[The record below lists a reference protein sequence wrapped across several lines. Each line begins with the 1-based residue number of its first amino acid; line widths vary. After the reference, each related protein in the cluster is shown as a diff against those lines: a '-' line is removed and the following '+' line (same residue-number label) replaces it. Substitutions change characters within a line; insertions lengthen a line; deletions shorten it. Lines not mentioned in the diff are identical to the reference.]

1 MEKRSKKNNEEN
13 EKWQLTPKSCLAIAI
28 NETSISDF
36 DMFVEDERRQ
46 KFEST
51 YTILER
57 RIDDAGYITDKDG
70 KTKYDKN
77 TESPMSIFSRTI
89 KGFYP
94 VATEEQIS
102 AAWDLFIYH
111 MERQGITTKI
121 RKNVI

>member
-1 MEKRSKKNNEEN
+1 MTS
-13 EKWQLTPKSCLAIAI
+13 KSCLAIAI
-28 NETSISDF
+28 SETSISDF
-36 DMFVEDERRQ
+36 DMFVEDERNR

-70 KTKYDKN
+70 KTKYDENSEPPK
-77 TESPMSIFSRTI
+77 SIFTRTI

-94 VATEEQIS
+94 DAIEEQIS

-111 MERQGITTKI
+111 MERQGNITKE
-121 RKNVI
+121 KE